1 MGKKSHEM
9 GREWKRKKGRSVE
22 GGEKRGKPKPLK
34 FQKKNT
40 HIPWCS
46 FTSDIRAA
54 SFVGGRCEIV
64 ASESKRGY
72 DKLKRGTLF

>member
-9 GREWKRKKGRSVE
+9 RREWKRKKGGSVE

-40 HIPWCS
+40 HIPWRI
-46 FTSDIRAA
+46 FTADIRAA

-72 DKLKRGTLF
+72 DKLKRGALF